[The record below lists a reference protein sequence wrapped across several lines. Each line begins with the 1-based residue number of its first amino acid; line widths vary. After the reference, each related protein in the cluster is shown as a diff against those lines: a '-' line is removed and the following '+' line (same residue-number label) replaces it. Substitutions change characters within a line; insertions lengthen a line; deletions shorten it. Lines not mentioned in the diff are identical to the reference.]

1 MNKENHL
8 GAEVVNTNSL
18 FCSVSPYNKYL
29 YLSTEKIHMQK
40 DNHLARLTQA
50 LMLAKDLELA

>member
-1 MNKENHL
+1 MNKANHL

-18 FCSVSPYNKYL
+18 FCSVSTYNKYL

-40 DNHLARLTQA
+40 DNHLA
-50 LMLAKDLELA
+50 

>member
-1 MNKENHL
+1 MNKANHL

-18 FCSVSPYNKYL
+18 FCSVSTYNKYL

-40 DNHLARLTQA
+40 DNHLAWLEQA
-50 LMLAKDLELA
+50 LTSAKDSKLA